1 MQNSKPYSP
10 NTPQAII
17 AVATAEVG
25 YVEGPKDNE
34 TKYGAFT
41 KHNFQPWCGSFLM
54 WCANKAGVTI
64 PSVVSVIK
72 GEAKFKELG
81 QSHKTPQV
89 GDLAFFNFTRG
100 TLPQHV
106 GLVVEINS
114 TGGLICIEG
123 NTSSKN
129 QSNGGQVEKKPRA
142 PMFVTS
148 YGRPNYTSS
157 KGTPKEK
164 EVL

>member
-1 MQNSKPYSP
+1 MHKEPQYPQN
-10 NTPQAII
+10 TALRMIE
-17 AVATAEVG
+17 VASGELG

-64 PSVVSVIK
+64 PNVVSVID

-81 QSHKTPQV
+81 RSHKTPQV

-100 TLPQHV
+100 QLPQHV
-106 GLVVEINS
+106 GLVVSINA

-123 NTSSKN
+123 NTSAKN
-129 QSNGGQVEKKPRA
+129 QSNGGQVEKKPRM

-148 YGRPNYTSS
+148 YGRPSYTVT

-164 EVL
+164 EVS